1 MESTP
6 EENSYR
12 KRRACHYKANDESTR
27 SFFIAI
33 SDHMSCKR
41 LSGFAELFVI
51 ETHAYFRAVNQ

>member
-1 MESTP
+1 MT
-6 EENSYR
+6 
-12 KRRACHYKANDESTR
+12 KAR
-27 SFFIAI
+27 GVGFFIAI